1 MRRRRLRWA
10 CEGSRPH
17 QHLQGL
23 AVVHRPV
30 AVGDVVQA
38 DRAVENAARFLYL
51 DPGAPEFFVD
61 WDKAADGVAAML
73 RAEAGRN
80 PYDKKLTELIG
91 ELSTRSQVFR
101 QRWADHNV
109 RYHRTGAKRLHHPAV
124 GALELHFEAM
134 TLASDPGL
142 TLLVY
147 TAAPGSPSAD
157 SLRLL
162 ASWAAT
168 QEARGSSERTARG
181 QAPPRPH
188 RHDVSMPPQN
198 PPHRA

>member
-1 MRRRRLRWA
+1 MRVPTGATGPA
-10 CEGSRPH
+10 CTTCPCP
-17 QHLQGL
+17 
-23 AVVHRPV
+23 AT
-30 AVGDVVQA
+30 D
-38 DRAVENAARFLYL
+38 D
-51 DPGAPEFFVD
+51 
-61 WDKAADGVAAML
+61 VAAML

-91 ELSTRSQVFR
+91 ELSTRSEVFR

-134 TLASDPGL
+134 TLTSDPGL

-147 TAAPGSPSAD
+147 TAAPDSPSAD

-168 QEARGSSERTARG
+168 QENQGSSERTARG
-181 QAPPRPH
+181 WALFLGTVPGSCAEPGGEPLPSGWAPRT
-188 RHDVSMPPQN
+188 SAQ
-198 PPHRA
+198 